1 MKKILSKFIIA
12 LIFVLTIV
20 LFLIRIK
27 LPINQN
33 TETCSF
39 FALDTN
45 ITINVYNHVGNID
58 LIFDNTKE
66 LIKSL
71 ENKLSKTIV
80 YSDIYNINNNND
92 GDNIEISLDTAFL
105 FALSKDMY
113 DISDQ
118 KFDTSIGKLV
128 DYWTKVREEEIKPN
142 DNDIN
147 PLIKTT
153 KHMDYE
159 LYYNDGE
166 LKSFDVLY
174 DSLLYENDINDYIKH
189 IYELKQKDYKY
200 YIKVNNDNQSYDLGA
215 IAKGYIAD
223 YIKYYLSKNGIK
235 SAIINLGGNVL
246 CIGDKL
252 GKDFNIGIKKPF
264 NENEIIDTVNAKDVS
279 VTTSGIYERYI
290 KFDNDDTIYHHII
303 DNTTGYPTNNDL
315 VSATI
320 ITPLSVFGDSI
331 STICILNGIDE
342 SSEIIDKIKSKYKI
356 DCNIIYINKNNE
368 LIYE

>member
-1 MKKILSKFIIA
+1 MKKSLSKFIIA

-27 LPINQN
+27 LHINQKV
-33 TETCSF
+33 ETCSF

-45 ITINVYNHVGNID
+45 IIINVYNHVDNID

-66 LIKSL
+66 LIKSF
-71 ENKLSKTIV
+71 ENELSKTIV
-80 YSDIYNINNNND
+80 NSDIHNINNTNN
-92 GDNIEISLDTAFL
+92 GDYIDISLDTAFL

-118 KFDTSIGKLV
+118 KFDISIGKLV
-128 DYWTKVREEEIKPN
+128 DYWTKVREEKIKPN

-223 YIKYYLSKNGIK
+223 
-235 SAIINLGGNVL
+235 
-246 CIGDKL
+246 
-252 GKDFNIGIKKPF
+252 
-264 NENEIIDTVNAKDVS
+264 
-279 VTTSGIYERYI
+279 
-290 KFDNDDTIYHHII
+290 
-303 DNTTGYPTNNDL
+303 
-315 VSATI
+315 
-320 ITPLSVFGDSI
+320 
-331 STICILNGIDE
+331 
-342 SSEIIDKIKSKYKI
+342 
-356 DCNIIYINKNNE
+356 
-368 LIYE
+368 

>member
-1 MKKILSKFIIA
+1 MKNSLSKFIIA
-12 LIFVLTIV
+12 LIFVLTIA

-27 LPINQN
+27 LPIIQK
-33 TETCSF
+33 TETYSF

-45 ITINVYNHVGNID
+45 IIINVYNHVDNID

-66 LIKSL
+66 LIKSF
-71 ENKLSKTIV
+71 ENELSKTIV
-80 YSDIYNINNNND
+80 NSDIYNINNNND

-113 DISDQ
+113 DISYQ
-118 KFDTSIGKLV
+118 KFDISIGKLV
-128 DYWTKVREEEIKPN
+128 DYWTKVREEEIKPT
-142 DNDIN
+142 DSDIKS
-147 PLIKTT
+147 LIKTT
-153 KHMDYE
+153 KHMDYD

-166 LKSFDVLY
+166 LKFFDGLY
-174 DSLLYENDINDYIKH
+174 NSILFENDINDYIKH
-189 IYELKQKDYKY
+189 IDGLKQKDYKY

-303 DNTTGYPTNNDL
+303 DNTTGYPTNNEL
-315 VSATI
+315 LSATI

-331 STICILNGIDE
+331 STICILYGID
-342 SSEIIDKIKSKYKI
+342 SSKEIVDMIKSKYKI
-356 DCNIIYINKNNE
+356 NCKVIYIDNNYNI
-368 LIYE
+368 LK